1 MDRYG
6 FRGVFNI
13 ATIPVKSK
21 KQHLWLPSLARRS
34 RYLHLFLELWCLHK
48 TNLRCVY
55 MMINFSIFKTNA
67 RFIKSWG
74 MGLFLLSLL
83 ASTATAKPFVS
94 KISYYPRADGRG
106 YVVWVATSER
116 VFRYDLKR
124 QREQLTLTLFDTD
137 LQSNVNQGQ
146 TAGPVLRHAAR
157 MLQNDVVITFDLDP
171 NQLVEATAYPERQ
184 GSAML
189 ISLAFTGNAPTSL
202 AVAEPPANS
211 GTFGNRSGVVTSA
224 PVSADPSLRRG
235 ASKTAM
241 ATSGGNGSSKTD
253 TQASLRPI
261 EAPAHAGGALMPDYD
276 NPNVSLDSPLQ
287 APARTNAATGNP
299 KDYFNTTAPKTTT
312 GNGAVSNPIPANNNP
327 TPIGGGGAGP
337 VSTGGST
344 KTVADIL
351 NTDNPIRSAE
361 VLLLESEADALAR
374 QLAVANSQN
383 QRRQIETT
391 LDAKLGQIFD
401 AEQTLLRNRVATLRL
416 TATAEEKELQ
426 QRLRARKSIIAERK
440 QNLISLA
447 TKSIETPN
455 ASTGKSLW
463 DF

>member
-1 MDRYG
+1 
-6 FRGVFNI
+6 
-13 ATIPVKSK
+13 
-21 KQHLWLPSLARRS
+21 
-34 RYLHLFLELWCLHK
+34 
-48 TNLRCVY
+48 
-55 MMINFSIFKTNA
+55 MMINFSLFKGNA
-67 RFIKSWG
+67 RSVGSWS
-74 MGLFLLSLL
+74 MGLFLLLLL
-83 ASTATAKPFVS
+83 ASTTTAKPFVS
-94 KISYYPRADGRG
+94 KISYYPRSDGRG

-157 MLQNDVVITFDLDP
+157 TIQNDVVITFDLDP
-171 NQLVEATAYPERQ
+171 NQKVEATAYPERQ

-189 ISLAFTGNAPTSL
+189 VSLTFSGTAPTSL
-202 AVAEPPANS
+202 STLEPPANS
-211 GTFGNRSGVVTSA
+211 GTLDNRGSVLTTA
-224 PVSADPSLRRG
+224 PVSADPSLRRST
-235 ASKTAM
+235 SKTAT
-241 ATSGGNGSSKTD
+241 AVSGINGSSKTEP
-253 TQASLRPI
+253 QASLRPTN
-261 EAPAHAGGALMPDYD
+261 APAHAGGALIPDYD
-276 NPNVSLDSPLQ
+276 NPNVSLDSPLR

-299 KDYFNTTAPKTTT
+299 KDYFNTTAPKPTTT
-312 GNGAVSNPIPANNNP
+312 GNATAPNTTSANNNP
-327 TPIGGGGAGP
+327 TPTGGGGAGP
-337 VSTGGST
+337 VSTGAST

-374 QLAVANSQN
+374 QLTVANSQN
-383 QRRQIETT
+383 QRRQIETA

-455 ASTGKSLW
+455 AST
-463 DF
+463 